1 MLVNEKDYKYE
12 KYFFLI
18 FCNTCKHQWYSYINI
33 RMEKLCY
40 VHLNCLIKIIAR
52 DNLVVAVVWQLEMN
66 KLLEKLLKNI
76 FMLLVIHNEG

>member
-1 MLVNEKDYKYE
+1 MKDAKQDYM
-12 KYFFLI
+12 
-18 FCNTCKHQWYSYINI
+18 

-40 VHLNCLIKIIAR
+40 VHFNCLIKIIAR

>member
-1 MLVNEKDYKYE
+1 MQIK
-12 KYFFLI
+12 
-18 FCNTCKHQWYSYINI
+18 INM

-40 VHLNCLIKIIAR
+40 VHFNCLIKIIAR
-52 DNLVVAVVWQLEMN
+52 DNLVFAVVWQLEMN

>member
-1 MLVNEKDYKYE
+1 
-12 KYFFLI
+12 
-18 FCNTCKHQWYSYINI
+18 
-33 RMEKLCY
+33 MEKLCY